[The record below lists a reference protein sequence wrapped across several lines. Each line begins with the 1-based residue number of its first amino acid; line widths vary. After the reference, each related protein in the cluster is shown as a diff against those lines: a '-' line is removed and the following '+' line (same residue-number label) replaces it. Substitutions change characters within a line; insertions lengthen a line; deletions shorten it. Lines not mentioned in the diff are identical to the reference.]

1 LLTVSITHDDLDI
14 PAAAASM
21 SQRISSATTVPR
33 PATTQSATVVRYYLS
48 LPTNSPVDPLQK
60 QALSTFLHYPRKER
74 PRNFIS
80 SRSYGAAEVSVH
92 LRSELSLDSV
102 SCYPLAALL
111 QRDTCSGL
119 SACAAGRRTGGLSQQ
134 SIPPA
139 GCGFSQRRRIGR
151 QICPPT
157 SKSCPG
163 LGSARG
169 WREASDGPPG
179 FRYGDIA
186 GSFALASAAS
196 ICLITG
202 CWLGS

>member
-60 QALSTFLHYPRKER
+60 QALSTFLLYPRKER

-80 SRSYGAAEVSVH
+80 PRSYGAAEVSVH

-134 SIPPA
+134 SIPPCRLWFFTA
-139 GCGFSQRRRIGR
+139 PAHRSANLPTDFKVMSGAWIGKGGGAR
-151 QICPPT
+151 LLMGRPP
-157 SKSCPG
+157 
-163 LGSARG
+163 
-169 WREASDGPPG
+169 
-179 FRYGDIA
+179 
-186 GSFALASAAS
+186 FATAILRAP
-196 ICLITG
+196 LP
-202 CWLGS
+202 